1 MKWYS
6 TWMMETYLCLILA
19 GEDEL
24 SGALDERHL
33 NLDLVLEGLLHDPGR
48 RADLR
53 LEPHR
58 LAAPGLGLEETRWI
72 INNLCNM
79 KLL

>member
-1 MKWYS
+1 
-6 TWMMETYLCLILA
+6 MMETYLCLILA

-24 SGALDERHL
+24 GGALDERHL
-33 NLDLVLEGLLHDPGR
+33 DLDLVLQGLFHDAGR

-58 LAAPGLGLEETRWI
+58 LAAPRLGLEETRWI
-72 INNLCNM
+72 IIDLCNM